1 MTTYSRQPCDGPIEI
16 KRDGNDIVI
25 CAEHNKVSQNLV
37 VSEWNA
43 RRLLGALSVVLGLP
57 LTRAAAKTV
66 QM

>member
-1 MTTYSRQPCDGPIEI
+1 MIEHVRKPCDGPISVRRE
-16 KRDGNDIVI
+16 GEDILL
-25 CAEHNKVSQNLV
+25 CAEHNNVSQNLV

-43 RRLLGALSVVLGLP
+43 RRLLGALSVVLELP